1 MLGSKKKSEFLNDAF
16 NLYQDSYIPEMELK
30 TENTA
35 PDWMKDVK
43 KLKNFEEELTE
54 QHLKKITELRFL
66 GCNDESSLRK
76 QIESYVPE
84 EYRSRFDEELES
96 INSYAENAIKLL
108 KGYKVATEHL
118 AKKLIE
124 YGRKINDP
132 VERHRQ
138 ESHVIV
144 KLKHDIDDLN
154 MKRTEYINKFK
165 SYEQELENSSGY
177 LMKTLDHYKKKK
189 MPDNESRTGNFI
201 LILFVSVFGLTVM
214 WALSKIDPGTVVM
227 GSFIEGNA
235 SPVVLSMLTA
245 TVIFLLISLSHH
257 KLK

>member
-1 MLGSKKKSEFLNDAF
+1 MK
-16 NLYQDSYIPEMELK
+16 PK
-30 TENTA
+30 TENTV
-35 PDWMKDVK
+35 PNWMKDVENLK
-43 KLKNFEEELTE
+43 NLEEGLIKYHLEKITKLK
-54 QHLKKITELRFL
+54 FL
-66 GCNDESSLRK
+66 GYNDESSLRK
-76 QIESYVPE
+76 QIESYVPK
-84 EYRSRFDEELES
+84 EYRSRFDKKLES
-96 INSYAENAIKLL
+96 INWYAENAIKLL

-144 KLKHDIDDLN
+144 KLKHDIDYLN
-154 MKRTEYINKFK
+154 MKRTEYVNKFK
-165 SYEQELENSSGY
+165 SYEEDLENFSQY
-177 LMKTLDHYKKKK
+177 LMKTIDHYKKKK

-245 TVIFLLISLSHH
+245 TVIFLLIFLSHH